1 MIARNAIRRVRPG
14 AILEATG
21 RPVVTGIDWVL
32 ATLGLAA
39 HALAAAPDL
48 RRGPVRVEFQRS
60 LRLSLQGSLAHVVL
74 FALVLGMTLIGQGLY
89 WLTLAGQTGLVRTLM
104 VDMLTREVAPVLVA
118 MVLLARVGTGTL
130 LELASVRA
138 GPAWRGLESQGID
151 PFRLL
156 AVPRAFATGIAG
168 FAHTV
173 IAVAAASL
181 GGHLTALMLGASTL
195 RPIHFLNSVL
205 DSMHI
210 QDFLLVALK
219 GPLLGFTAILVT
231 ATVALASAELAAQ
244 PPKLVQRGLALGAV
258 AVIVASLVLSA
269 LL

>member
-1 MIARNAIRRVRPG
+1 MTAPHGIWRVHPNTL
-14 AILEATG
+14 LEATG

-32 ATLGLAA
+32 ATLGLAV
-39 HALAAAPDL
+39 HAIAAAPDL
-48 RRGPVRVEFQRS
+48 RRGPIKVEFQRS
-60 LRLSLQGSLAHVVL
+60 LRLALQGSLAHVVL
-74 FALVLGMTLIGQGLY
+74 FALLVGMTLIGQGLY

-104 VDMLTREVAPVLVA
+104 VDALTREVAPVLVA

-156 AVPRAFATGIAG
+156 AVPRAFAAGIAG
-168 FAHTV
+168 FVHTV

-210 QDFLLVALK
+210 QDFVLVAVK
-219 GPLLGFTAILVT
+219 GPTLGFTAALVT
-231 ATVALASAELAAQ
+231 GTVALASARLAEQ

-258 AVIVASLVLSA
+258 AVIAVSLVLSA

>member
-1 MIARNAIRRVRPG
+1 MSPNAL
-14 AILEATG
+14 LEATG

-39 HALAAAPDL
+39 RAVAAAPEL
-48 RRGPVRVEFQRS
+48 RRGPMKLEFQRS
-60 LRLSLQGSLAHVVL
+60 LRLALPGSLAHVVL

-130 LELASVRA
+130 LELAAVRA
-138 GPAWRGLESQGID
+138 GSAWRGLESQGID
-151 PFRLL
+151 AFRLL
-156 AVPRAFATGIAG
+156 AVPRAFAAGMAG
-168 FAHTV
+168 FVHTV
-173 IAVAAASL
+173 IAIAVASL

-210 QDFLLVALK
+210 QDFLLVAVK
-219 GPLLGFTAILVT
+219 GPMLGFMAALAT
-231 ATVALASAELAAQ
+231 ATVALASAQLAAE

-258 AVIVASLVLSA
+258 AIIITSLVLST